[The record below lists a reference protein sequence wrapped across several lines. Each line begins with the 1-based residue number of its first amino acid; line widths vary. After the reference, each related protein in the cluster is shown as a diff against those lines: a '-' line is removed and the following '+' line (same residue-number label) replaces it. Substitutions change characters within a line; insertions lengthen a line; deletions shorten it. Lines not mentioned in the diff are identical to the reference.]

1 MLYLAVHVR
10 CSVGIGVRM
19 HLSLTLI
26 GLLRTP
32 VALGRPRPL
41 HFTSFMRVH
50 SLRVLPDS
58 ANVTLRLGATRAAT
72 TSTNRKA
79 VMLLHIHVHVTL
91 VQAEFAAVV

>member
-58 ANVTLRLGATRAAT
+58 ANVTLRLGATSAT

-79 VMLLHIHVHVTL
+79 MMLLHIHVHVTL
-91 VQAEFAAVV
+91 VQAEFATVV